1 MKRQKHKESKRKNGL
16 IKEIVLFLLLK
27 QSCPIPIEEKAIS
40 YRMTDKQDIP
50 FIVKI
55 KNKEMN
61 RIKKPSPLVGEGG
74 GEAVGRG
81 KCEQTRKNGFYR
93 AALNTC
99 LSFLNEVMAS
109 EPLSGE
115 QSDAA
120 KVSKN

>member
-40 YRMTDKQDIP
+40 YRMTDKQGIP

-61 RIKKPSPLVGEGG
+61 HTKKAVPACREASKPLFE
-74 GEAVGRG
+74 ER
-81 KCEQTRKNGFYR
+81 
-93 AALNTC
+93 
-99 LSFLNEVMAS
+99 
-109 EPLSGE
+109 
-115 QSDAA
+115 SDAV
-120 KVSKN
+120 KVSETLCLG